1 MPDEKPAL
9 RLQGYLNGKPVSD
22 EVVRALWPRRKMTLS
37 ESLAHM
43 MAEYIVGAR
52 KMPADI
58 PVDQRALQS
67 LFEARLARY
76 INADKIALIISEDAQ
91 IQNGQLNT
99 GFLAVK
105 IAEVC
110 EGKRDI

>member
-1 MPDEKPAL
+1 MADDKPAL
-9 RLQGYLNGKPVSD
+9 RLQGYVDGVPVSD
-22 EVVRALWPRRKMTLS
+22 KTIRALWPRRKMTLT

-43 MAEYIVGAR
+43 MAEYIIGAR
-52 KMPADI
+52 KLPADI

-76 INADKIALIISEDAQ
+76 INADQIAMIISEDAQ
-91 IQNGQLNT
+91 LQNGQLNT

-110 EGKRDI
+110 EGKREA

>member
-1 MPDEKPAL
+1 MTENPAL
-9 RLQGYLNGKPVSD
+9 KLQGYLNGKPVPD
-22 EVVRALWPRRKMTLS
+22 EVVRALWPRRTMTLA

-52 KMPADI
+52 KLSPDI
-58 PVDQRALQS
+58 PIDQRALQS

-76 INADKIALIISEDAQ
+76 ISADKIALIISEDAQ
-91 IQNGQLNT
+91 FQNGQLNT

-110 EGKRDI
+110 EGKRDV